1 MSHGVCV
8 TDLGWVGKNKYVN
21 VCIMMFEN
29 LLNKLAVNLHK
40 YFKNTRIMAENLRSP
55 NSFFFGFIAKRLML
69 VGNQKVI
76 EDSVQRL
83 NIKSK
88 DKILEIGSGNGQ
100 ALIEI
105 LKKNP
110 KQIKA
115 IEISPIFRNHLN
127 NKFGKKIEVYEN
139 DAKNLKGIINNSS
152 INKILL
158 INVIYFLN
166 PLELYLKELKRILNK
181 DGTIFIAGKFEAVKT
196 FDDNVF
202 QNKKITELLKVL
214 KKFFKVSY
222 EFVDLGD
229 LNSRYYAIYL
239 KK

>member
-1 MSHGVCV
+1 MI
-8 TDLGWVGKNKYVN
+8 L
-21 VCIMMFEN
+21 EN
-29 LLNKLAVNLHK
+29 LLNILAINLHK
-40 YFKNTRIMAENLRSP
+40 FFKNTRIMAENLRSP
-55 NSFFFGFIAKRLML
+55 NTFFFGFIAKRLML

-76 EDSVQRL
+76 EDSVKRL
-83 NIKSK
+83 NIKSE
-88 DKILEIGSGNGQ
+88 DKILEVGSGNGQ

-110 KQIKA
+110 KKIKV
-115 IEISPIFRNHLN
+115 IEISPIFRNHLK
-127 NKFGKKIEVYEN
+127 NKFGKKIEVYKN
-139 DAKNLKGIINNSS
+139 DAKNLRGIINNSS
-152 INKILL
+152 IDKILL

-239 KK
+239 KNKDY

>member
-1 MSHGVCV
+1 MI
-8 TDLGWVGKNKYVN
+8 L
-21 VCIMMFEN
+21 EN
-29 LLNKLAVNLHK
+29 LLNILAINLHK
-40 YFKNTRIMAENLRSP
+40 FFKNTRIMAENLRSP
-55 NSFFFGFIAKRLML
+55 NTFFFGFIAKRLML

-76 EDSVQRL
+76 EDSVKRL
-83 NIKSK
+83 NIKSE
-88 DKILEIGSGNGQ
+88 DKILEVGSGNGQ

-115 IEISPIFRNHLN
+115 IEISPIFRNHLK

-139 DAKNLKGIINNSS
+139 DAKNLRGIINNRS
-152 INKILL
+152 IDKILL

-166 PLELYLKELKRILNK
+166 PLELYLNELKRILNK

-202 QNKKITELLKVL
+202 QNKIITELLKVL

-239 KK
+239 KIN

>member
-1 MSHGVCV
+1 MI
-8 TDLGWVGKNKYVN
+8 L
-21 VCIMMFEN
+21 EN
-29 LLNKLAVNLHK
+29 LLNILAINLHK
-40 YFKNTRIMAENLRSP
+40 FFKNTRIMAENLRSP
-55 NSFFFGFIAKRLML
+55 NTFFFGFIAKRLML

-76 EDSVQRL
+76 EDSVKRL
-83 NIKSK
+83 NIKSE
-88 DKILEIGSGNGQ
+88 DKILEVGSGNGQ

-110 KQIKA
+110 KKIKV
-115 IEISPIFRNHLN
+115 IEISPIFRNHLK
-127 NKFGKKIEVYEN
+127 NKFGKKIEVYDN

-152 INKILL
+152 IDKILL

-166 PLELYLKELKRILNK
+166 PLELYLNELKRILNK
-181 DGTIFIAGKFEAVKT
+181 NGTIFIAGKFEAVKT

>member
-1 MSHGVCV
+1 
-8 TDLGWVGKNKYVN
+8 
-21 VCIMMFEN
+21 MMFEN

-83 NIKSK
+83 NVKTE

-115 IEISPIFRNHLN
+115 IEISPIFRNHLKK
-127 NKFGKKIEVYEN
+127 KFGNKIELFEN
-139 DAKNLKGIINNSS
+139 DAKNLKDIINNSS
-152 INKILL
+152 IDKILL

-166 PLELYLKELKRILNK
+166 PLDLYLKEFKRILNK
-181 DGTIFIAGKFEAVKT
+181 DGVIFIAGKFEAVKT
-196 FDDNVF
+196 FNDNVF
-202 QNKKITELLKVL
+202 QNKQIKDLLKVL

>member
-1 MSHGVCV
+1 MI
-8 TDLGWVGKNKYVN
+8 L
-21 VCIMMFEN
+21 EN
-29 LLNKLAVNLHK
+29 LLNVLAINLHK
-40 YFKNTRIMAENLRSP
+40 FFKNTRIMAENLRSP
-55 NSFFFGFIAKRLML
+55 NTFFFGFIAKRLML

-76 EDSVQRL
+76 EDSVERL
-83 NIKSK
+83 NVKSE
-88 DKILEIGSGNGQ
+88 DIILEIGSGNGQ

-110 KQIKA
+110 KKIKV
-115 IEISPIFRNHLN
+115 IEISPIFRNHLK

-139 DAKNLKGIINNSS
+139 DAKNLSGIINNSS
-152 INKILL
+152 IDKILL

-202 QNKKITELLKVL
+202 QNKIITELLKVL

>member
-1 MSHGVCV
+1 MI
-8 TDLGWVGKNKYVN
+8 L
-21 VCIMMFEN
+21 EN
-29 LLNKLAVNLHK
+29 LLNILAINLHK
-40 YFKNTRIMAENLRSP
+40 FFKNTRIMAENLRSP
-55 NSFFFGFIAKRLML
+55 NTFFFGFIAKRLML

-76 EDSVQRL
+76 EDSVERL
-83 NIKSK
+83 NIKSE

-110 KQIKA
+110 KKIKF
-115 IEISPIFRNHLN
+115 IEISPIFRNHLK
-127 NKFGKKIEVYEN
+127 NKFGKKIELYEN
-139 DAKNLKGIINNSS
+139 DAKNLNGVINNSS
-152 INKILL
+152 IDKILL

-166 PLELYLKELKRILNK
+166 PRELYLKELKRILNK

>member
-1 MSHGVCV
+1 MI
-8 TDLGWVGKNKYVN
+8 L
-21 VCIMMFEN
+21 EN
-29 LLNKLAVNLHK
+29 LLNILAINLHK
-40 YFKNTRIMAENLRSP
+40 FFKNTRIMAENLRSP
-55 NSFFFGFIAKRLML
+55 NTLFFGFIAKRLML

-76 EDSVQRL
+76 EDSVKRL
-83 NIKSK
+83 NIKSE
-88 DKILEIGSGNGQ
+88 DKILEVGSGNGQ

-110 KQIKA
+110 KKIKV
-115 IEISPIFRNHLN
+115 IEISPIFRNHLK

-152 INKILL
+152 IDKILL

-196 FDDNVF
+196 FDDNIF

>member
-1 MSHGVCV
+1 
-8 TDLGWVGKNKYVN
+8 
-21 VCIMMFEN
+21 MMLEN
-29 LLNKLAVNLHK
+29 LLNKLAINLHK
-40 YFKNTRIMAENLRSP
+40 FFKNTRIMAENLRSP
-55 NSFFFGFIAKRLML
+55 NTFFFGFIAKRLML

-76 EDSVQRL
+76 EDSVKRL
-83 NIKSK
+83 NIKSE
-88 DKILEIGSGNGQ
+88 DKILEVGSGNGQ

-110 KQIKA
+110 KKIKV
-115 IEISPIFRNHLN
+115 IEISPIFRNHLK

-139 DAKNLKGIINNSS
+139 DAKNLRGIINNSS
-152 INKILL
+152 IDKILL

>member
-1 MSHGVCV
+1 MIV
-8 TDLGWVGKNKYVN
+8 
-21 VCIMMFEN
+21 EN
-29 LLNKLAVNLHK
+29 LLNILAINLHK
-40 YFKNTRIMAENLRSP
+40 FFKNTRIMAENLRSP
-55 NSFFFGFIAKRLML
+55 NTFFFGFIAKRLML

-76 EDSVQRL
+76 EDSVKRL
-83 NIKSK
+83 NIKSE
-88 DKILEIGSGNGQ
+88 DKILEVGSGNGQ

-110 KQIKA
+110 KKIKV
-115 IEISPIFRNHLN
+115 IEISPIFRNHLK

>member
-1 MSHGVCV
+1 MI
-8 TDLGWVGKNKYVN
+8 L
-21 VCIMMFEN
+21 EN
-29 LLNKLAVNLHK
+29 LLNILAINLHK
-40 YFKNTRIMAENLRSP
+40 FFKNTRIMAENLRSP
-55 NSFFFGFIAKRLML
+55 NTFFFGFIAKRLML

-76 EDSVQRL
+76 EDSVKRL
-83 NIKSK
+83 NIKSE
-88 DKILEIGSGNGQ
+88 DKILEVGSGNGQ

-110 KQIKA
+110 KKIKV
-115 IEISPIFRNHLN
+115 IEISPIFRNHLK

-152 INKILL
+152 IDKILL

-202 QNKKITELLKVL
+202 QNKIITELLKVL

>member
-1 MSHGVCV
+1 MI
-8 TDLGWVGKNKYVN
+8 L
-21 VCIMMFEN
+21 EN
-29 LLNKLAVNLHK
+29 LLNILAINLHK
-40 YFKNTRIMAENLRSP
+40 FFKNTRIMAENLRSP
-55 NSFFFGFIAKRLML
+55 NTFFFGFIAKRLML

-76 EDSVQRL
+76 EDSVKRL
-83 NIKSK
+83 NIKSE
-88 DKILEIGSGNGQ
+88 DKILEVGSGNGQ

-110 KQIKA
+110 KKIKV
-115 IEISPIFRNHLN
+115 IEISPIFRNHLK

-139 DAKNLKGIINNSS
+139 DAKNLRGIINNSS
-152 INKILL
+152 IDKILL

-166 PLELYLKELKRILNK
+166 PLELYLNELKRILNK
-181 DGTIFIAGKFEAVKT
+181 DGIIFIAGKFEAVKT

>member
-1 MSHGVCV
+1 MI
-8 TDLGWVGKNKYVN
+8 L
-21 VCIMMFEN
+21 EN
-29 LLNKLAVNLHK
+29 LLNILAINLHK
-40 YFKNTRIMAENLRSP
+40 FFKNTRIMAENLRSP
-55 NSFFFGFIAKRLML
+55 NTFFFGFIAKRLML

-76 EDSVQRL
+76 EDSVKRL
-83 NIKSK
+83 NITSE
-88 DKILEIGSGNGQ
+88 DKILEVGSGNGQ

-110 KQIKA
+110 KKIKV
-115 IEISPIFRNHLN
+115 IEISPIFRNHLK

-152 INKILL
+152 IDKILL

-166 PLELYLKELKRILNK
+166 PLELYLNELKRILNK

>member
-1 MSHGVCV
+1 MIV
-8 TDLGWVGKNKYVN
+8 
-21 VCIMMFEN
+21 EN
-29 LLNKLAVNLHK
+29 LLNILAINLHK
-40 YFKNTRIMAENLRSP
+40 FFKNTRIMAENLRSP
-55 NSFFFGFIAKRLML
+55 NTFFFGFIAKRLML

-76 EDSVQRL
+76 EDSVKRL
-83 NIKSK
+83 NIKSE
-88 DKILEIGSGNGQ
+88 DKILEVGSGNGQ

-110 KQIKA
+110 KKIKV
-115 IEISPIFRNHLN
+115 IEISPIFRNHLK

-139 DAKNLKGIINNSS
+139 DAKNLRGIINNSS
-152 INKILL
+152 IDKILL

>member
-1 MSHGVCV
+1 MI
-8 TDLGWVGKNKYVN
+8 L
-21 VCIMMFEN
+21 EN
-29 LLNKLAVNLHK
+29 LLNILAINLHK
-40 YFKNTRIMAENLRSP
+40 FFKNTRIMAENLRSP
-55 NSFFFGFIAKRLML
+55 NTFFFGFIAKRLML

-76 EDSVQRL
+76 EDSVKRL
-83 NIKSK
+83 NIKSE
-88 DKILEIGSGNGQ
+88 DKILEVGSGNGQ

-110 KQIKA
+110 KKIKV
-115 IEISPIFRNHLN
+115 IEISPIFRNHLK
-127 NKFGKKIEVYEN
+127 NKFGKKIEVYKN
-139 DAKNLKGIINNSS
+139 DAKNLRGIINNSS
-152 INKILL
+152 IDKILL

-166 PLELYLKELKRILNK
+166 PLESYLKELKRILNK

>member
-1 MSHGVCV
+1 MI
-8 TDLGWVGKNKYVN
+8 L
-21 VCIMMFEN
+21 EN
-29 LLNKLAVNLHK
+29 LLNILAINLHK
-40 YFKNTRIMAENLRSP
+40 FFKNTRIMAENLRSP
-55 NSFFFGFIAKRLML
+55 NTFFFGFIAKRLML

-76 EDSVQRL
+76 EDSVKRL
-83 NIKSK
+83 NIKSE
-88 DKILEIGSGNGQ
+88 DKILEVGSGNGQ

-110 KQIKA
+110 KKIKV
-115 IEISPIFRNHLN
+115 IEISPIFRNHLK

-152 INKILL
+152 IDKILL

-166 PLELYLKELKRILNK
+166 PLELYLKELKRILNR

>member
-1 MSHGVCV
+1 MI
-8 TDLGWVGKNKYVN
+8 L
-21 VCIMMFEN
+21 EN
-29 LLNKLAVNLHK
+29 LLNILAINLHK
-40 YFKNTRIMAENLRSP
+40 FFKNTRIMAENLRSP
-55 NSFFFGFIAKRLML
+55 NTFFFGFIAKRLML

-76 EDSVQRL
+76 EDSVKRL
-83 NIKSK
+83 NIKSE
-88 DKILEIGSGNGQ
+88 DKILEVGSGNGQ

-110 KQIKA
+110 KKIKV
-115 IEISPIFRNHLN
+115 IEISPIFRNHLK

-139 DAKNLKGIINNSS
+139 DAKNLKGIIKNSS

>member
-1 MSHGVCV
+1 MI
-8 TDLGWVGKNKYVN
+8 L
-21 VCIMMFEN
+21 EN
-29 LLNKLAVNLHK
+29 LLNILAINLHK
-40 YFKNTRIMAENLRSP
+40 FFKNTRIMAENLRSP
-55 NSFFFGFIAKRLML
+55 NTFFFGFIAKRLML

-76 EDSVQRL
+76 EDSVKRL
-83 NIKSK
+83 NIKSE
-88 DKILEIGSGNGQ
+88 DKILEVGSGNGQ

-110 KQIKA
+110 KKIKV
-115 IEISPIFRNHLN
+115 IEISPIFRNHLK

-139 DAKNLKGIINNSS
+139 DAKNLKWIINNRS
-152 INKILL
+152 IDKILL

-166 PLELYLKELKRILNK
+166 PLELYLNELKRILNK

>member
-1 MSHGVCV
+1 MI
-8 TDLGWVGKNKYVN
+8 L
-21 VCIMMFEN
+21 EN
-29 LLNKLAVNLHK
+29 LLNILAINLHK
-40 YFKNTRIMAENLRSP
+40 FFKNTRIMAENLRSP
-55 NSFFFGFIAKRLML
+55 NTFFFGFIAKRLML

-76 EDSVQRL
+76 EDSVKRL
-83 NIKSK
+83 NIKSE
-88 DKILEIGSGNGQ
+88 DKILEVGSGNGQ

-110 KQIKA
+110 KKIKV
-115 IEISPIFRNHLN
+115 IEISPIFRNHLK
-127 NKFGKKIEVYEN
+127 NKFGKKIEVYKN
-139 DAKNLKGIINNSS
+139 DAKNLRGIINNSS
-152 INKILL
+152 IDKILL

-196 FDDNVF
+196 FNDNVF
-202 QNKKITELLKVL
+202 QNKQIKDLLKVL

>member
-1 MSHGVCV
+1 MI
-8 TDLGWVGKNKYVN
+8 L
-21 VCIMMFEN
+21 EN
-29 LLNKLAVNLHK
+29 LLNILAINLHK
-40 YFKNTRIMAENLRSP
+40 FFKNTRIMAENLRSP
-55 NSFFFGFIAKRLML
+55 NTFFFGFIAKRLML

-76 EDSVQRL
+76 EDSVKRL
-83 NIKSK
+83 NIKRE
-88 DKILEIGSGNGQ
+88 DKILEVGSGNGQ

-110 KQIKA
+110 KKIKV
-115 IEISPIFRNHLN
+115 IEISPIFRNHLK
-127 NKFGKKIEVYEN
+127 NKFGKKIELYEN
-139 DAKNLKGIINNSS
+139 DAKNLNGVINNSS
-152 INKILL
+152 IDKILL

>member
-1 MSHGVCV
+1 MI
-8 TDLGWVGKNKYVN
+8 L
-21 VCIMMFEN
+21 EN
-29 LLNKLAVNLHK
+29 LLNILAINLHK
-40 YFKNTRIMAENLRSP
+40 FFKNTRIMTENLRSP
-55 NSFFFGFIAKRLML
+55 NTFFFGFIAKRLML

-76 EDSVQRL
+76 EDSVKRL
-83 NIKSK
+83 NIKSE
-88 DKILEIGSGNGQ
+88 DKILEVGSGNGQ

-110 KQIKA
+110 KKIKV
-115 IEISPIFRNHLN
+115 IEISPIFRNHLK

-152 INKILL
+152 IDKILL